1 MVKDNA
7 LFVFNLFFFLYLEFL
22 LSSIL
27 IMTVIK
33 ISKLLFVIDRFSVEV
48 VWIELSFF
56 EIMRKGFCVLTD
68 FVPKEI

>member
-1 MVKDNA
+1 
-7 LFVFNLFFFLYLEFL
+7 
-22 LSSIL
+22 
-27 IMTVIK
+27 MTVIK